1 MHLKSLVTLISEGQH
16 RLSVHTKVLPIYE
29 CSTEDTKS
37 EQRQGMRRKFPED
50 QVGQQEKFFS
60 QESIQM

>member
-1 MHLKSLVTLISEGQH
+1 MHLKKSGDANLRGTA
-16 RLSVHTKVLPIYE
+16 RLSVHTQRFSQSE
-29 CSTEDTKS
+29 WSTEDTKS

-50 QVGQQEKFFS
+50 QVGQQEIFFS